1 MNRALTAC
9 HLNKLFRVTLNARVG
24 GEGTKHKISVF
35 LTHLKER
42 AEIKRKT
49 ETEEFISGICGGGS
63 ELPEVKR
70 AGNAGH
76 TVTLVK
82 T

>member
-1 MNRALTAC
+1 MAN
-9 HLNKLFRVTLNARVG
+9 HWIKWYRVFFYQG
-24 GEGTKHKISVF
+24 GGRGGGVETNHKISLF

-76 TVTLVK
+76 TVTLV
-82 T
+82 

>member
-1 MNRALTAC
+1 MI
-9 HLNKLFRVTLNARVG
+9 KLFRVYYFYFRASG
-24 GEGTKHKISVF
+24 GGIENKHIISGV
-35 LTHLKER
+35 LTNLKER

-49 ETEEFISGICGGGS
+49 ETKEFISGICGGGS

-76 TVTLVK
+76 TVTLV
-82 T
+82 

>member
-1 MNRALTAC
+1 MAN
-9 HLNKLFRVTLNARVG
+9 HWIKWYRVFFYQG
-24 GEGTKHKISVF
+24 GGGGGGVETNHKISLF

-76 TVTLVK
+76 TVTLV
-82 T
+82 